1 MILIGM
7 FDSPFVRRVAV
18 SLNLLE
24 VPYEHKNWSV
34 GKEFELIRQ
43 FNPLGRVPTLVQPD
57 GETLI
62 DSSAILDFL
71 DESAGAHRALL
82 PRLGKERRDALRIIS
97 IALGAA
103 EKGVLQLYE
112 VAFRPEEK
120 RYEPWIERC
129 RNQMHGGLAE
139 LDRLAQSRGDAWMVG
154 TGLTQA
160 DVTVA
165 CAFTFL
171 SDALQV
177 SQSWVNYPGLAALA
191 TRCEALSEFRATRV
205 PFHPPGRGVSTQPD
219 REGAAL

>member
-24 VPYEHKNWSV
+24 VPFEHKNWSV
-34 GKEFELIRQ
+34 GTEFELIRQ

-57 GETLI
+57 GEPLI

-71 DESAGAHRALL
+71 DESAEQRALL
-82 PRLGKERRDALRIIS
+82 PRSGKARRDALRIIS

-120 RYEPWIERC
+120 RYEPWVERC
-129 RNQMHGGLAE
+129 RNQMHGALAE
-139 LDRLAQSRGDAWMVG
+139 LDRLAQSRGDAWLVG
-154 TGLTQA
+154 TRMSQA

-165 CAFTFL
+165 CVFTFL
-171 SDALQV
+171 CDALL
-177 SQSWVNYPGLAALA
+177 SQSLMIYPGLAALA
-191 TRCEALSEFRATRV
+191 ARCEALPEFRATRV
-205 PFHPPGRGVSTQPD
+205 PFHPPAPGVSTPSD
-219 REGAAL
+219 RPGAAH

>member
-24 VPYEHKNWSV
+24 VPFEHKNWSV
-34 GKEFELIRQ
+34 GTEFELIRQ

-57 GETLI
+57 GESLI

-71 DESAGAHRALL
+71 DESAEQRALL
-82 PRLGKERRDALRIIS
+82 PRSGKARRDALRIVS

-112 VAFRPEEK
+112 IAFRPEEK
-120 RYEPWIERC
+120 RYEPWVERC
-129 RNQMHGGLAE
+129 RNQMHGALAE
-139 LDRLAQSRGDAWMVG
+139 LDRLAQSRGDAWLVG
-154 TGLTQA
+154 ARMSQA

-165 CAFTFL
+165 CVFTFL
-171 SDALQV
+171 CDALQV
-177 SQSWVNYPGLAALA
+177 SQSWMIYPGLAALA
-191 TRCEALSEFRATRV
+191 GRCEALPEFRATRV
-205 PFHPPGRGVSTQPD
+205 SFHPPTQGVSTESD
-219 REGAAL
+219 RPGAAR